1 MFKGARLSGL
11 LIVSSL
17 FTVATSG
24 QQASPPAQVAN
35 GRMYLDVV
43 VTDKSGQSV
52 TDLQQQDFTLLD
64 NKAPQTITSFESV
77 NGRQAPIEV
86 VVVIDA
92 VNIGYQNIAFQ
103 RGQIEKFLR
112 DEGGNLAYPLALA
125 VFSDTGT
132 KVVAGFSS
140 DGNALSAALDKEQ
153 IGLRDIGRSA
163 GYYGATERLQLSLN
177 AMGQV
182 IGSLA
187 KRPGRKVVIWISPGW
202 ALLSGPRMEL
212 DAKQEQQ
219 IFANVVKLS
228 TQLRKANITLY
239 SIDPGGPSGSVTED
253 WTYEQYVKGITKP
266 AQAQLGD
273 LSLQVLSVQSGGVA
287 FNFTNGIADRL
298 HKCIADSAPYYEIS
312 FDPPAAAKPD
322 EYHAL
327 QIKLAKSG
335 LVARTRQGY
344 YAQALQQ

>member
-1 MFKGARLSGL
+1 MFKGARLSRL
-11 LIVSSL
+11 LIFPLL

-24 QQASPPAQVAN
+24 QQASPPADVAN
-35 GRMYLDVV
+35 SRMYLDVV
-43 VTDKSGQSV
+43 VTDKSGQSI
-52 TDLQQQDFTLLD
+52 TDLQQGDFTLLD
-64 NKAPQTITSFESV
+64 NKAPQTISSFESV

-125 VFSDTGT
+125 VFGDTGT

-140 DGNALSAALDKEQ
+140 DGNALSASLDKEQ

-182 IGSLA
+182 IGSLTN
-187 KRPGRKVVIWISPGW
+187 RPGRKILIWVSPGW

-219 IFANVVKLS
+219 IFANVVRLS

-273 LSLQVLSVQSGGVA
+273 LALQVLSVQSGGVA

-298 HKCIADSAPYYEIS
+298 HKCIADSVPYYEIS
-312 FDPPAAAKPD
+312 FDPPPATKAD
-322 EYHAL
+322 EYHAI

-344 YAQALQQ
+344 YGQALQQ